1 MDNDKDLSHRL
12 CQTKSF
18 VSIGTSISLLW
29 SPVGRRFVLPRDIA
43 TGSVCLDRYLPLSR
57 APETVNGR
65 RFQLEAFLWRF
76 WPLRAG
82 LSGSSISARL
92 HTINQAGQGFGR
104 ACGFHCL
111 GFVQQVSESA
121 LDRSVYRHSSQ
132 GFLKGDRE
140 EIKVE
145 AIEEGN
151 EEIAEEKIEEI
162 DEKEFKE
169 EIGRRIRKRR
179 WTRRI

>member
-1 MDNDKDLSHRL
+1 MRDRKAKQIQLFFFRRI
-12 CQTKSF
+12 F
-18 VSIGTSISLLW
+18 LLF
-29 SPVGRRFVLPRDIA
+29 PD
-43 TGSVCLDRYLPLSR
+43 
-57 APETVNGR
+57 
-65 RFQLEAFLWRF
+65 
-76 WPLRAG
+76 
-82 LSGSSISARL
+82 
-92 HTINQAGQGFGR
+92 
-104 ACGFHCL
+104 
-111 GFVQQVSESA
+111 
-121 LDRSVYRHSSQ
+121 RHSSQ